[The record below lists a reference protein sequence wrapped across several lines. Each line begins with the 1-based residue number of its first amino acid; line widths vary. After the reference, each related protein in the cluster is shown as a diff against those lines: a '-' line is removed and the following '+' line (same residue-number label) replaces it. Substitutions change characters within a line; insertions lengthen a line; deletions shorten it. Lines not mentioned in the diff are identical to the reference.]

1 MNPEAAENYAKNR
14 LTITR
19 QVAFTSV
26 MKKADGKNRRCII
39 DVTLSVNGIP
49 VVTAEL
55 KNPLTGQRVAYAM
68 RQYEDERDERDL
80 LFAFKKRALVHF
92 AVDPDE
98 VWMTTRLRG
107 KETDFLPFNR
117 GNNHGAGNP
126 PVAEN
131 WKTHY
136 LWDEVLQA
144 DSLLEIL
151 QRFMHLEVKEKQV
164 KTDKGVRT
172 VRKETMIFPRYHQL
186 DAVRKLVVHAKA
198 HGAGRNYL
206 IQHSAGSGKSN
217 SIAWLAHRLSSLHDE
232 HDDKVFHS
240 VIVVT
245 DRRVLDQQ
253 LQATIYQFE
262 HKTGVVE
269 KIDEDTQQLARALS
283 QGTPIVITTVQKFPF
298 ISQALSTLEKKGSGV
313 KIDTAGK
320 RFAVIV
326 DEAHSSQSGET
337 ATTLKG
343 MLNKEGIEAAIAAQ
357 FSEEEDYDLSDDAKA
372 AWCCAMRCNAPGSRT
387 SASLPSQPRR
397 NSRRRLCSTSPAR
410 PARHPSMST
419 PCGKQSRK
427 ASSWMCFRHYTTYK
441 RFFGLIKQVEDDPDV
456 PRKKAAKAL
465 TRYLELHPVNIEQV
479 VSVIVEHFQ
488 LYVMHELGG
497 AREGHGCHG
506 LPPCRREIQA
516 RF

>member
-1 MNPEAAENYAKNR
+1 MSGHTERDFETAIEAGLTSSGGYEKRSPSAYDEALALFPDDASGFLRDSQQAKWQALEALLGPKTAATVLDSLSKELELKGTLHVLRHGFKCYGKTFRMAYFRPNTRMNPEAAENYAKNR

-26 MKKADGKNRRCII
+26 MKKADGKSRRCVI
-39 DVTLSVNGIP
+39 DVTLAVNGIP

-55 KNPLTGQRVAYAM
+55 KNPLTGQRAAHAM

-107 KETDFLPFNR
+107 RETDFLPFNR

-126 PVAEN
+126 PVEEN
-131 WKTHY
+131 WKTAY

-151 QRFMHLEVKEKQV
+151 QRFMHLEVREKQV

-186 DAVRKLVVHAKA
+186 DAVRQLIVHAKA

-217 SIAWLAHRLSSLHDE
+217 SIAWLAHRLASLHDE
-232 HDDKVFHS
+232 QDEKVFHS
-240 VIVVT
+240 VVVVT

-269 KIDEDTQQLARALS
+269 KIDEDTRQLARALS
-283 QGTPIVITTVQKFPF
+283 QGTPIVITTIQKFPF
-298 ISQALSTLEKKGSGV
+298 ISQALSTLEKKGSGL
-313 KIDTAGK
+313 KIDMAGK

-343 MLNKEGIEAAIAAQ
+343 MLNKEGIEAAVA
-357 FSEEEDYDLSDDAKA
+357 
-372 AWCCAMRCNAPGSRT
+372 
-387 SASLPSQPRR
+387 
-397 NSRRRLCSTSPAR
+397 
-410 PARHPSMST
+410 HPVPWT
-419 PCGKQSRK
+419 
-427 ASSWMCFRHYTTYK
+427 
-441 RFFGLIKQVEDDPDV
+441 QVC
-456 PRKKAAKAL
+456 L
-465 TRYLELHPVNIEQV
+465 TRR
-479 VSVIVEHFQ
+479 
-488 LYVMHELGG
+488 
-497 AREGHGCHG
+497 A
-506 LPPCRREIQA
+506 
-516 RF
+516 